1 MPTTSGS
8 SVLSRANAALRSGVS
23 GYRQLPPATGLVIAL
38 VLAIELVSLI
48 FSGLPDSACLS
59 ARGYLSSPLLGIL
72 RLFSNHFVH
81 IGVLH
86 VILNALTWPVFAVPA
101 ETALGTVQFAHILL
115 VLAVVDSALYVVLG
129 LFLGLFV
136 DEWGTDCSAGLSTLI
151 FSFLTIEACQS
162 RGIFETLHIGTFQ
175 IPGPAFPMIIFGI
188 SSMIFPTASFVG
200 HLSGLLGG
208 YLFAFKVL
216 DRLHLPTRILN
227 TLENGRLFAHVSR
240 WQTFVPHPAALSL
253 PTHSRD
259 LPGSSNFS
267 LSNPFGRPI
276 SARYAPVNNPIDGG
290 ASELGANTNDDE
302 DDDDSNVNDN
312 DPLMWDDDEIIAEG
326 NAHGPNDTLIDEDG
340 GGGEGGGGDEG
351 GDTAD
356 LLGAQKA

>member
-1 MPTTSGS
+1 MPHSLIT
-8 SVLSRANAALRSGVS
+8 RANAALRSGIAS
-23 GYRQLPPATGLVIAL
+23 YRQLPPTTMLVIGL

-48 FSGLPDSACLS
+48 FSGLPESACLS
-59 ARGYLSSPLLGIL
+59 ARGYLASPLLGIV

-81 IGVLH
+81 VGVLH
-86 VILNALTWPVFAVPA
+86 VILNSLTWPVFAVPA
-101 ETALGTVQFAHILL
+101 ETALGTAQFAHVVL
-115 VLAVVDSALYVVLG
+115 VLAAVDSALYVILG

-136 DEWGTDCSAGLSTLI
+136 DGFGTACSAGLSTLI

-175 IPGPAFPMIIFGI
+175 IPGPAFPAIIFGI

-208 YLFAFKVL
+208 YLFAFKIL
-216 DRLHLPTRILN
+216 DRLLLPARILN
-227 TLENGRLFAHVSR
+227 TLENGRLFAQVSR

-276 SARYAPVNNPIDGG
+276 SARYAPVNNPIGGGG
-290 ASELGANTNDDE
+290 ATSEIGTE
-302 DDDDSNVNDN
+302 DASSNNGDN
-312 DPLMWDDDEIIAEG
+312 DPLMWDEDEIIVEG
-326 NAHGPNDTLIDEDG
+326 NAHGPADTLIDVPEDDDEDDGGAGDG
-340 GGGEGGGGDEG
+340 GGENTDA
-351 GDTAD
+351 AD

>member
-1 MPTTSGS
+1 MPTANGS

-48 FSGLPDSACLS
+48 FSGLPESACLS

-86 VILNALTWPVFAVPA
+86 VILNALSWPVFAVPA
-101 ETALGTVQFAHILL
+101 ETALGTVQFAHVVL
-115 VLAVVDSALYVVLG
+115 VLAAVDSAIYVVLG

-136 DEWGTDCSAGLSTLI
+136 DEWGTACSAGLSTLI

-175 IPGPAFPMIIFGI
+175 IPGPAFPTIIFGI

-208 YLFAFKVL
+208 YLCAYFLGKM
-216 DRLHLPTRILN
+216 
-227 TLENGRLFAHVSR
+227 
-240 WQTFVPHPAALSL
+240 
-253 PTHSRD
+253 
-259 LPGSSNFS
+259 SSSFS

-276 SARYAPVNNPIDGG
+276 SARYAPVNNPIGGG
-290 ASELGANTNDDE
+290 ASELGTNTNDDE

-312 DPLMWDDDEIIAEG
+312 DPLMWDDDEIIVEG

-340 GGGEGGGGDEG
+340 GGDGGGGGDDG